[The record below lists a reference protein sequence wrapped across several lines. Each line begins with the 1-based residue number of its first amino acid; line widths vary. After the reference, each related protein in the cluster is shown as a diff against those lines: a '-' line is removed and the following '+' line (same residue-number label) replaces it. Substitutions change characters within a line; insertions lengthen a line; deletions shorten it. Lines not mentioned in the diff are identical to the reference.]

1 MLSKLLARTW
11 PFTAGAA
18 ATGFLATIV
27 LVRLIGVEGFANY
40 AIDLAKLSLFLLL
53 LELIPSS
60 YVIFRQQEDETLA
73 ADLASFVCLAL
84 LVLPAAVLIGG
95 GVGVFSHFSIFMVVY
110 AAGSVIQRYFD
121 SRFQAQGRIGDF
133 FLLPLVTNVIRLLL
147 LLGFW
152 LIPLSASPAD
162 MAWGSLAAGILGAQA
177 FFLLR
182 HPAEVSAFIH
192 SGHLRALQRL
202 WSNRG
207 QYVAYYPNIVLK
219 RLRDTA
225 MPLVCDFF
233 AADKFEAGK
242 YLLAYRGVD
251 FSIGQLRVIESFFS
265 NAGLR
270 DALKARGGT
279 SLLLLAVFGQ
289 LVAIVAGLLLVG
301 QAELTWSS
309 VTLIV
314 LASLFVYPYVLE
326 LSARSDAY
334 AQFRPR
340 RVTISL
346 LAFVAGIAI
355 VLATAAP
362 FTKLTALVLILA
374 PLLGQCLASL
384 SYKVFK

>member
-1 MLSKLLARTW
+1 MLSKLLAKTW

-18 ATGFLATIV
+18 VAGFLATLV
-27 LVRLIGVEGFANY
+27 LVRLIGVAEFANY
-40 AIDLAKLSLFLLL
+40 AIDLAKLSIFLLL
-53 LELIPSS
+53 LEIVPSS
-60 YVIFRQQEDETLA
+60 YVIFRQQEDGTLA
-73 ADLASFVCLAL
+73 ADIASFVGLAL
-84 LVLPAAVLIGG
+84 LVLPVAVFIGG
-95 GVGVFSHFSIFMVVY
+95 LFGVFSHFSIFIAVY
-110 AAGSVIQRYFD
+110 ALGSAIQRYFD
-121 SRFQAQGRIGDF
+121 SRFQAQGRISDF
-133 FLLPLVTNVIRLLL
+133 FLLPLASNVIRLLL
-147 LLGFW
+147 LLAFW
-152 LIPLSASPAD
+152 QFPLPASPAD
-162 MAWGSLAAGILGAQA
+162 LAWGAAAAGILCSQA
-177 FFLLR
+177 LFLLR
-182 HPAEVSAFIH
+182 HPAELFPFFH
-192 SGHLRALQRL
+192 TGHLQALRRL
-202 WSNRG
+202 WNSRD

-270 DALKARGGT
+270 EALKQQGGR

-289 LVAIVAGLLLVG
+289 LVALGAGLLLVG
-301 QAELTWSS
+301 QAELSTSS
-309 VTLIV
+309 LTLIF
-314 LASLFVYPYVLE
+314 LASLFVYPYVFE
-326 LSARSDAY
+326 LSARSNAY
-334 AQFRPR
+334 AQFRPG

-355 VLATAAP
+355 ALTAAAP

-374 PLLGQCLASL
+374 PLLGQCLATL